1 MLDVYEQRHPQSG
14 IPFTNRY
21 GMMRTTAGNKE
32 QHAFRKPEDF
42 RSVHIHLTAEA
53 VGWLCGTTTDD
64 DGREISNF
72 TLFGGLL
79 ARMAI
84 VAGEGKGFRR
94 PQYLKAGQFQYSETA
109 LAAEWN
115 MGRKKAR
122 NLLGTMERMGLLAV
136 RHSRTAS
143 VAALACVAG
152 WTDDGGNDMDNPSY
166 HPTGQ
171 YRAD

>member
-1 MLDVYEQRHPQSG
+1 MQDAYEQRHPQSG

-32 QHAFRKPEDF
+32 QHAFRQPEDF
-42 RSVHIHLTAEA
+42 RSIRIHLTAEA
-53 VGWLCGTTTDD
+53 IGWLCGTTTDD
-64 DGREISNF
+64 NGREISNF
-72 TLFGGLL
+72 ALFGGLL
-79 ARMAI
+79 ARMA
-84 VAGEGKGFRR
+84 VAAGESMGFCR
-94 PQYLKAGQFQYSETA
+94 PQYLMAGQFQYSETA

-122 NLLGTMERMGLLAV
+122 NLLETMERMGLLAV

-143 VAALACVAG
+143 VAAFACVGG

-166 HPTGQ
+166 PLIGP
-171 YRAD
+171 YRAG

>member
-1 MLDVYEQRHPQSG
+1 MGGLG
-14 IPFTNRY
+14 
-21 GMMRTTAGNKE
+21 RTTTE
-32 QHAFRKPEDF
+32 
-42 RSVHIHLTAEA
+42 
-53 VGWLCGTTTDD
+53 D
-64 DGREISNF
+64 DGREVSNF